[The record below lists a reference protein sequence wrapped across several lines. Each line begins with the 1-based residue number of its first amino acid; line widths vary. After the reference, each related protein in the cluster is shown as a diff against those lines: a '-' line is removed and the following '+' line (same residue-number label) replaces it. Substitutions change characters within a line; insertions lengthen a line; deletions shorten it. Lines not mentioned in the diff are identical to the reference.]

1 MGYTKEERK
10 RANDIANAYRAGV
23 LSEGVIRAWLA
34 VEQYVLDT
42 HKPEYPQTDRP

>member
-34 VEQYVLDT
+34 VE
-42 HKPEYPQTDRP
+42 